1 MEVWSVFAQCLAPKS
16 PPGSGREESC
26 LLHSLRRVFVGWG
39 LREGREPGLFHSSQP
54 LCRGSLGQVMLPKH
68 PRRELGSS
76 RVKGRSGGPWP
87 KVL

>member
-16 PPGSGREESC
+16 PPGSRREESC
-26 LLHSLRRVFVGWG
+26 LLHSLLRVFVG
-39 LREGREPGLFHSSQP
+39 LREGRESGLAHSSQP
-54 LCRGSLGQVMLPKH
+54 LCRGCLGQVMLPKH

-76 RVKGRSGGPWP
+76 RVQGRSWGPWP

>member
-1 MEVWSVFAQCLAPKS
+1 MEVWSVFAQSLAPKS

-26 LLHSLRRVFVGWG
+26 LLRSLLRVFVGWG
-39 LREGREPGLFHSSQP
+39 LWEGTESGLFHSSQP
-54 LCRGSLGQVMLPKH
+54 LCRGSLAQVMLPKH

-76 RVKGRSGGPWP
+76 RVKGRSWGPWP